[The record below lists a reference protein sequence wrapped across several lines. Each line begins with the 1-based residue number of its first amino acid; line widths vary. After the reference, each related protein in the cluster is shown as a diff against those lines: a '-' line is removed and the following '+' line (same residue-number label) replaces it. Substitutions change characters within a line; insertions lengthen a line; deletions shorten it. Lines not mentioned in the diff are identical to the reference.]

1 MLMNRVKEVK
11 ALPNYRLAIVFR
23 NGEKGIFDCNPYRGY
38 ECLSGIWADGVF
50 DKVVADH
57 GTVMWP
63 NGADLCP
70 DEVYDNSVMNTQVS
84 CATRRHHNGAK
95 LQFSEIPSCFGQG
108 NGV

>member
-1 MLMNRVKEVK
+1 MMMNRVKEVR
-11 ALPNYRLAIVFR
+11 ALPDFRLDIVCR
-23 NGEKGIFDCNPYRGY
+23 NGERGIFDCSPYRGC

-70 DEVYDNSVMNTQVS
+70 DEVYDNTEKTMV
-84 CATRRHHNGAK
+84 
-95 LQFSEIPSCFGQG
+95 
-108 NGV
+108 

>member
-1 MLMNRVKEVK
+1 MLMERVKEVR
-11 ALPNYRLAIVFR
+11 ALPDYRLDVTFR
-23 NGEKGIFDCNPYRGY
+23 NGERGIFDCNPYRGY

-70 DEVYDNSVMNTQVS
+70 DEVYDNSTKI
-84 CATRRHHNGAK
+84 GALK
-95 LQFSEIPSCFGQG
+95 
-108 NGV
+108 